1 MSIQINL
8 GGIKDAFLLHLY
20 LYSIVILLIYKLFL
34 FCSKMNLKCVLK
46 HTFAVLNK
54 LISQ

>member
-34 FCSKMNLKCVLK
+34 FCSKMNLKCVIK